1 MGKEF
6 GVTKARG
13 SHKPKINLRTYNI
26 IISKEHNTMMSYI
39 MQINLNNQSIRKN
52 NGSLQHTLKWL
63 NAGDVFAM
71 SRGKSTLFWPCPLIE
86 VLGPPCLFE
95 TGDKKHA
102 ITRASTDL
110 RTMHHFLPSPWQNG
124 GNIVLEYSPALL
136 LKLNFSICV
145 LVFLMIKTNVCT

>member
-13 SHKPKINLRTYNI
+13 SHKPKINLRTCNI

-39 MQINLNNQSIRKN
+39 MQINLNNQSIRKK
-52 NGSLQHTLKWL
+52 NGSLQPTLKSL
-63 NAGDVFAM
+63 NAGDIFAM

-86 VLGPPCLFE
+86 VLGPPHLFE

-102 ITRASTDL
+102 INRASTDL
-110 RTMHHFLPSPWQNG
+110 IFFQAPGKMGAMLYLNTVQLCYSNLTFL
-124 GNIVLEYSPALL
+124 Y
-136 LKLNFSICV
+136 
-145 LVFLMIKTNVCT
+145 VFLSSWW